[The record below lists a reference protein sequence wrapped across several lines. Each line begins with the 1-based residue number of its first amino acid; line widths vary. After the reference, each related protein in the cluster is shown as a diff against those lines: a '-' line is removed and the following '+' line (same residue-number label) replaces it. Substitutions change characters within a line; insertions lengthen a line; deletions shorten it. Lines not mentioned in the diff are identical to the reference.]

1 MTMDPKMK
9 GLFLSAAEM
18 ESAPTANGER
28 ARMRP
33 KPGTFNVLRGS
44 GSNSQTIW
52 KPSASELELQVELHS
67 P

>member
-9 GLFLSAAEM
+9 GLFLSVAEM

-33 KPGTFNVLRGS
+33 KPGTFNVLLGER
-44 GSNSQTIW
+44 Q
-52 KPSASELELQVELHS
+52 
-67 P
+67 